1 MSTEP
6 RRETL
11 TRCLNCQEP
20 IHPKAK
26 LCKTCKSYQDWRR
39 HFSFSAVVL
48 SLLVALV
55 SVISAVGPRIISWL
69 PPSGSRLEI
78 KSFYYSTDAIVLI
91 VENEGNQ
98 AGHIGRVNVVLYCTG
113 AYFHQYQLARFLA
126 QYQSNSNPSTQP
138 PVWGVDID
146 LGTSANTSR
155 TISARSSREI
165 SFILSRD
172 MLRIAEEGFPRDGPY
187 PAGDFRS
194 VLYNESVRISIAV
207 ELWDY
212 GQMNP
217 KVVNITGP
225 SGAPFWRGFTTIT
238 QHP

>member
-48 SLLVALV
+48 SLLVALI

-172 MLRIAEEGFPRDGPY
+172 MLRIAEEGFPKDGPY